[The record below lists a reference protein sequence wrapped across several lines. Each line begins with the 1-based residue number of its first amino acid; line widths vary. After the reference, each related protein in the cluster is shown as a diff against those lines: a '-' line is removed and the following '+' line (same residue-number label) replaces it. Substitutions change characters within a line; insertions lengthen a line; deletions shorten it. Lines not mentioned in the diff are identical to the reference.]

1 MRNRLKRTKH
11 RLRYQLKDCYKN
23 LYIFYSSVTCV
34 TKVPPVIYSVDTTP
48 AIDSWFQAI
57 SFTNLKAISIHGKRK
72 NQQDDSS
79 LDLDDESSSPDQKIS
94 KKD

>member
-1 MRNRLKRTKH
+1 
-11 RLRYQLKDCYKN
+11 
-23 LYIFYSSVTCV
+23 
-34 TKVPPVIYSVDTTP
+34 
-48 AIDSWFQAI
+48 
-57 SFTNLKAISIHGKRK
+57 LKAISIHGKRK